1 MKKGKKW
8 YKSFSSWLVII
19 TSIILVPILIAN
31 IYIIFQSKTNKD
43 KVPSVFGYKP
53 FIVLSGSME
62 GKIHKG
68 DLIITKKVD
77 PTTLK
82 VKDIIAFRD
91 AENTVT
97 THRIIDIVEN
107 NGHTQFIT
115 KGDNNS
121 TQDHNLVSL
130 EDVEGIYV
138 GRISGFGSIMKSLSE
153 PTTIL
158 ALALI
163 ITVLFV
169 IGFMI
174 SMKKDKD
181 LEREE
186 FLKYKMLKEQETQQ
200 KEQMLKEHELEK
212 QNELQR
218 QQEIQRQHEIQN
230 REEIRYQEEQPRPKP
245 RPNIDIRVVKALQDR
260 GFTKEEILELL
271 LSREEEKNND
281 SDDELMW

>member
-19 TSIILVPILIAN
+19 ASIILVPILIAN

-97 THRIIDIVEN
+97 TH
-107 NGHTQFIT
+107 
-115 KGDNNS
+115 
-121 TQDHNLVSL
+121 
-130 EDVEGIYV
+130 Y
-138 GRISGFGSIMKSLSE
+138 
-153 PTTIL
+153 
-158 ALALI
+158 
-163 ITVLFV
+163 
-169 IGFMI
+169 
-174 SMKKDKD
+174 
-181 LEREE
+181 
-186 FLKYKMLKEQETQQ
+186 
-200 KEQMLKEHELEK
+200 
-212 QNELQR
+212 
-218 QQEIQRQHEIQN
+218 
-230 REEIRYQEEQPRPKP
+230 
-245 RPNIDIRVVKALQDR
+245 
-260 GFTKEEILELL
+260 
-271 LSREEEKNND
+271 
-281 SDDELMW
+281 